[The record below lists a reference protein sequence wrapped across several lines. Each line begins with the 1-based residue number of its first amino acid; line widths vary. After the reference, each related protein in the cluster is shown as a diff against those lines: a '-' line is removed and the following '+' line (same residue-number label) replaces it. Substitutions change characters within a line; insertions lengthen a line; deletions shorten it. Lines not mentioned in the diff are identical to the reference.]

1 MGFHWSLGIWS
12 LVIPVRIH
20 YCNFMSLDEVIILAL
35 VQGLTEFLPVSS
47 SGHLLAARLLFGWTD
62 TEGTAFDAFLHLG
75 TLAAVLIYYRRVW
88 WGIGRG
94 LLVVDHE
101 GQDKRELVAKLAV
114 ATVPG
119 AVVGYFFQSEISAW
133 LQGRVLLAV
142 SFFITAGA
150 LYWFDVAQFKIGNQP
165 TQPKPTIQ
173 PEKPHPNGRA
183 SFRDAIYIGLAQAVA
198 LVPGISRSGMTIAAG
213 RWRGLSR
220 KQAVNFSFLLS
231 APIIAGASLS
241 SLAGLL
247 INGSV
252 SSSQLLVGFI
262 VSFISGLAAMSLL
275 LKIVEKM
282 SFLPFV
288 IYLAGLA
295 ALILVL

>member
-1 MGFHWSLGIWS
+1 
-12 LVIPVRIH
+12 
-20 YCNFMSLDEVIILAL
+20 MSNIEVILLGL

-47 SGHLLAARLLFGWTD
+47 SGHLLATRLLFGWTD

-88 WGIGRG
+88 WGIARG
-94 LLVVDHE
+94 LLVSDRE
-101 GQDKRELVAKLAV
+101 GLDKRELLAKIAV
-114 ATVPG
+114 ATLP
-119 AVVGYFFQSEISAW
+119 AAILGYFFHQEAEEF
-133 LQGRVLLAV
+133 LRGRLLLAL
-142 SFFITAGA
+142 SFLITAGA
-150 LYWFDVAQFKIGNQP
+150 LFFCDWRKHKEVSIQP
-165 TQPKPTIQ
+165 TDRLDEPRSV
-173 PEKPHPNGRA
+173 GRA

-213 RWRGLSR
+213 RWRGLNR
-220 KQAVNFSFLLS
+220 KQAANFSFLLS

-241 SLAGLL
+241 SLANLL

-288 IYLAGLA
+288 VYLVGLA
-295 ALILVL
+295 ALILVSSINI